1 MKLYIAEKP
10 SLGRAI
16 AAVLPGTH
24 QRGDGFIKT
33 SNGDCVSWCIGHLLE
48 QAEPHIYDP
57 EYKSWRMQ
65 HLPIVPEDW
74 KLQPK
79 KSSKDQLSVLR

>member
-16 AAVLPGTH
+16 ASALANSVGGRE
-24 QRGDGFIKT
+24 QRGDGFIKI

-48 QAEPHIYDP
+48 QAEPHVYDP
-57 EYKSWRMQ
+57 EYKSWRM
-65 HLPIVPEDW
+65 HHA
-74 KLQPK
+74 
-79 KSSKDQLSVLR
+79 